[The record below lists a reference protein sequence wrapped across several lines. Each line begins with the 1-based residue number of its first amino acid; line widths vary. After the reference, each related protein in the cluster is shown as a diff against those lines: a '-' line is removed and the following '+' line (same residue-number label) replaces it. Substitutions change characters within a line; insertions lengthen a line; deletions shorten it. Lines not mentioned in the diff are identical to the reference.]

1 MRYIPSRFG
10 TGLGG
15 AINRALLDLQ
25 HLIHTVH
32 MANESI
38 GNSVHVA
45 LDLGLASKAITAMW
59 AQPTDRTEMH
69 TGPCFPGGV
78 FSVFR
83 ENFTF
88 AYAL

>member
-1 MRYIPSRFG
+1 MMDSLNR
-10 TGLGG
+10 
-15 AINRALLDLQ
+15 NRALLDLQ

-32 MANESI
+32 MVDESI

-45 LDLGLASKAITAMW
+45 LDLGLAPKAITQPW
-59 AQPTDRTEMH
+59 AQPMH